1 VEFIVMNACSSGACS
16 DIIESLFDSLSFD
29 WGVTMLESVAL
40 AGLSFELTD
49 EHKQLQKLARDFAAN
64 EIIPKAEHYDKT
76 GEFPLDIIEKGR
88 RIGLVNLN
96 IPTEYGGPGAS
107 VLEECVAGE
116 ELAYGCSGISTA
128 MSVNNLSSLPI
139 NLGGTEKQ
147 KEYWLGER
155 MMDKGHLAAY
165 CVTEPGAGSDV
176 AGMQTR
182 AERKNGHYV
191 LNGSKIFI
199 SNVNFAN
206 FYTVFAVTDPSKRHK
221 GISCFVV
228 ERDTPGIKVSKH
240 FDKLGQRAADTA
252 EIVFEDVEVP
262 VENRIGEEGMGFMLA
277 MSVFDHSR
285 PGVAIGAVGV
295 ARRAMEE
302 SIKYAKERHTFGV
315 PIWQHQAIG
324 HKVADMAINIEAGRL
339 LAYQAA
345 WMVDHGIHN
354 PRAVASAKA
363 FCADMA
369 MKVTVEAVQVF
380 GGYGYMREYPVEKLM
395 RDVKV
400 FQIYEGTSEIQRNII
415 VRELFR

>member
-1 VEFIVMNACSSGACS
+1 
-16 DIIESLFDSLSFD
+16 
-29 WGVTMLESVAL
+29 MLEHVAL
-40 AGLSFELTD
+40 GGISFELTD
-49 EHKQLQKLARDFAAN
+49 EQKMLQQMAREFAAK
-64 EIIPKAEHYDKT
+64 EIIPKAEHFDRT
-76 GEFPLDIIEKGR
+76 GEFPIDIIDRGR
-88 RIGLVNLN
+88 RAGLVNLN
-96 IPTEYGGPGAS
+96 IPVEYGGPGAT
-107 VLEECVAGE
+107 VLEECIAGE

-139 NLGGTEKQ
+139 SIGGTQHQ

-165 CVTEPGAGSDV
+165 CVTEPAAGSDV

-182 AERKNGHYV
+182 AERRNGHYV

-199 SNVNFAN
+199 SNVNYAN
-206 FYTVFAVTDPSKRHK
+206 FYTVFAVTDPSKRHR

-228 ERDTPGIKVSKH
+228 ERDTPGIRVSKH

-252 EIVFEDVEVP
+252 EIVFENVEVSAD
-262 VENRIGEEGMGFMLA
+262 NRIGEEGMGFLLA

-302 SIKYAKERHTFGV
+302 AIKYAKERHTFGV

-324 HKVADMAINIEAGRL
+324 HKIADMAMNIEAGRL

-345 WMVDHGIHN
+345 WMVDHGVQN
-354 PRAVASAKA
+354 PKAVAYAKA
-363 FCADMA
+363 FAADMA
-369 MKVTVEAVQVF
+369 MKVAVEAVQVF
-380 GGYGYMREYPVEKLM
+380 GGYGYMKEYPVEKLM

-400 FQIYEGTSEIQRNII
+400 FQIYEGTSEIQRNVI

>member
-1 VEFIVMNACSSGACS
+1 MQHGVFVMM
-16 DIIESLFDSLSFD
+16 EK
-29 WGVTMLESVAL
+29 VAS
-40 AGLSFELTD
+40 AGLAFELT
-49 EHKQLQKLARDFAAN
+49 EEQQMLQSMARDFTTK
-64 EIIPKAEHYDKT
+64 EIIPKAEHYDRT
-76 GEFPLDIIEKGR
+76 AEFPLEIIEKGR
-88 RIGLVNLN
+88 KTGLINLN
-96 IPTEYGGPGAS
+96 IPLEYGGGGAS
-107 VLEECVAGE
+107 VLEECIVGE

-139 NLGGTEKQ
+139 TLGGTEQQ

-155 MMDKGHLAAY
+155 MVDKGHLAAY
-165 CVTEPGAGSDV
+165 CVTEPAAGSDV

-182 AERKNGHYV
+182 AERINGHYV

-199 SNVNFAN
+199 SNVNYAN
-206 FYTVFAVTDPSKRHK
+206 FYTVFAVTDPGKRHK

-228 ERDTPGIKVSKH
+228 ERDAPGIKVSKH

-252 EIVFEDVEVP
+252 EIVFENVEVP
-262 VENRIGEEGMGFMLA
+262 AENRIGEEGMGFMLA
-277 MSVFDHSR
+277 MQVFDHSR

-295 ARRAMEE
+295 ARRALEE
-302 SIKYAKERHTFGV
+302 CVRYSKERHTFNV
-315 PIWQHQAIG
+315 PIWQHQAVG
-324 HKVADMAINIEAGRL
+324 HKMADMAINIEAGRL

-345 WMVDHGIHN
+345 WMVDNGVQN
-354 PRAVASAKA
+354 PKVVAAAKA

-369 MKVTVEAVQVF
+369 MKVTVDAVQVF